1 MQSYADPD
9 CRNSWAK
16 HISSPRSREAIVTV
30 LSDIPLFRRWAN
42 VSKLNGAVSPDF
54 MLAMFSQVVRSP
66 CRDVAQVIKL
76 DFPYIT
82 PDLHSYSYSTL
93 LLLAS

>member
-54 MLAMFSQVVRSP
+54 MLAMFSRVVRSP
-66 CRDVAQVIKL
+66 CHDVAQVIKL

-82 PDLHSYSYSTL
+82 PDLHSYRYSTL